1 MADSHKTSNRRR
13 LDFNSLRFR
22 LTTALLLFAIIIMS
36 FLWMLQSGF
45 SGKYYEKVMERRA
58 KTTMEAVTQ
67 QYSASE
73 TLDID
78 QMSQALMETSR
89 DTDMYV
95 YVESVDGSC
104 SISSASKMP
113 YGRFAVNGTMIV
125 DRARAMLL
133 LGEQDK
139 ISFYMES
146 NGEKTLLVNAS
157 KVESPF
163 RVDAYVY
170 VITPLT
176 PLGPAAEIMSS
187 QLLIA
192 TIFSIILAGI
202 IALLYTR
209 ILAKPVTEL
218 NAKAKQL
225 SAGNYDID
233 FDVQGYTEIEDLSH
247 TLTQAADDLSKSDQL
262 QKDLLANVSHDLR
275 TPLTMIKSYA
285 ELIRD
290 ISGDNKE
297 RRDEHLQVIVDE
309 TDRLSELVGDILT
322 LSKLQSGTEKMD
334 LKDVDIQKAAES
346 VLGIYKVLEESDGFR
361 FKFEALP
368 EPVMVKADEHRIKQ
382 VIANL
387 ISNAVRY
394 SGDGRDVDI
403 RFSRDKSMVKCEIRD
418 HGIGIAKE
426 DLDNIWNRYEKASRQ
441 GTRSQNGG
449 TGLGLSIA
457 REILEKHHAVYG
469 VESTPGQGSCFWF
482 SLPVV

>member
-22 LTTALLLFAIIIMS
+22 LTTALVLFAIIIMS
-36 FLWMLQSGF
+36 FFWVLQTGF
-45 SGKYYEKVMERRA
+45 SGNYYERVMEKRGKA
-58 KTTMEAVTQ
+58 TMEAVTA
-67 QYSASE
+67 QYSSSE
-73 TLDID
+73 TLDPD
-78 QMSQALMETSR
+78 ELAQKLMELSQ
-89 DTDMYV
+89 DTDMFV
-95 YVESVDGSC
+95 YIEAIDGSC
-104 SISSASKMP
+104 TISSETRMP
-113 YGRFAVNGTMIV
+113 YGRFAVNGARIV
-125 DRARAMLL
+125 DKARAMLL
-133 LGEQDK
+133 IGEQD
-139 ISFYMES
+139 SVSYYVES
-146 NGEKTLLVNAS
+146 GGEKTILVNAS
-157 KVESPF
+157 KVSSPY
-163 RVDAYVY
+163 RCEAYVY
-170 VITPLT
+170 VITPIT

-187 QLLIA
+187 QLLIV

-209 ILAKPVTEL
+209 ILVKPVTEL

-262 QKDLLANVSHDLR
+262 QRDLLANVSHDLR

-290 ISGDNKE
+290 ISGDNKD

-309 TDRLSELVGDILT
+309 TDRLSELVGDIPT

-361 FKFEALP
+361 FNFKDLP
-368 EPVMVKADEHRIKQ
+368 GEVMVRADEHRIKQ

-403 RFSRDKSMVKCEIRD
+403 VFSKEDGRVRCEVRD

-441 GTRSQNGG
+441 GTRSHSGG

-457 REILEKHHAVYG
+457 REILEKHDAVYG
-469 VESTPGQGSCFWF
+469 VESALGKGSCFWF
-482 SLPVV
+482 SLPVE